1 MPSTKTK
8 YLLLVFAFLLGAG
21 LHAQKRGFSSFGR
34 KQHSYSILKDSTVQN
49 SGLPAKNLRPK
60 RATLMAAVL
69 PGSGQ
74 IYNKKYW
81 KAPIVWGGIG
91 LCVYFIQDNTKN
103 FNTFSKAYIAEVDGD
118 PNTVNT
124 TEYNGAQ
131 LDQLQETYRRWRD
144 LSYVSLA
151 AVYLLQMLD
160 ANVDAHLFYFDVNE
174 DLSMQVT
181 PWLNPNFERS
191 AGLSLNFNF

>member
-1 MPSTKTK
+1 MFA
-8 YLLLVFAFLLGAG
+8 LLFGAV
-21 LHAQKRGFSSFGR
+21 LHAQKRAFSDFGR
-34 KQHSYSILKDSTVQN
+34 NQHYYSIFQDSTIQN
-49 SGLPAKNLRPK
+49 SELPAKNLRPK

-124 TEYNGAQ
+124 TEFNGAQ

>member
-1 MPSTKTK
+1 
-8 YLLLVFAFLLGAG
+8 
-21 LHAQKRGFSSFGR
+21 
-34 KQHSYSILKDSTVQN
+34 
-49 SGLPAKNLRPK
+49 
-60 RATLMAAVL
+60 MAAVL

-181 PWLNPNFERS
+181 PWLKPNFERS

>member
-1 MPSTKTK
+1 MPLTKTK
-8 YLLLVFAFLLGAG
+8 YFTLLLLLVLGIDMSAQQGAFNMNHNLGLNQFA
-21 LHAQKRGFSSFGR
+21 KV
-34 KQHSYSILKDSTVQN
+34 DS
-49 SGLPAKNLRPK
+49 LPLDQTLRPK
-60 RATLMAAVL
+60 KATLLAAVL

-81 KAPIVWGGIG
+81 KAPIVWGGMA
-91 LCVYFIQDNTKN
+91 LCVYFISDNTKN
-103 FNTFSKAYIAEVDGD
+103 YNTYSTAYIAELDGD
-118 PNTVNT
+118 PNTVNS
-124 TEYNGAQ
+124 TEFNVVQ

-174 DLSMQVT
+174 DLSMHLT
-181 PWLNPNFERS
+181 PWLNPNMSRS

>member
-1 MPSTKTK
+1 MPLTKTK
-8 YLLLVFAFLLGAG
+8 YFSLLILLALSMEMSAQLRNFNMSQSLGLNQFAMA
-21 LHAQKRGFSSFGR
+21 
-34 KQHSYSILKDSTVQN
+34 DSLDLDQT
-49 SGLPAKNLRPK
+49 LRPRK
-60 RATLMAAVL
+60 ATLLAAVL

-81 KAPIVWGGIG
+81 KAPIVWGGMA
-91 LCVYFIQDNTKN
+91 LCVYFIADNTKN
-103 FNTFSKAYIAEVDGD
+103 YNTYSTAYIAELDGD
-118 PNTVNT
+118 PNTINT
-124 TEYNGAQ
+124 TVYNVVQ

-151 AVYLLQMLD
+151 AVYLLQILD

-174 DLSMQVT
+174 NLSMQVT
-181 PWLNPNFERS
+181 PWIHPNMNRT

>member
-1 MPSTKTK
+1 MPLTKTK
-8 YLLLVFAFLLGAG
+8 YFTLLLLLVLGMDMSAQQGAFNMNHNLGLNQFA
-21 LHAQKRGFSSFGR
+21 KV
-34 KQHSYSILKDSTVQN
+34 DS
-49 SGLPAKNLRPK
+49 LPLDQTLRPK
-60 RATLMAAVL
+60 KATLLAAVL

-81 KAPIVWGGIG
+81 KAPIVWGGMA
-91 LCVYFIQDNTKN
+91 LCVYFISDNTKN
-103 FNTFSKAYIAEVDGD
+103 YNTYSTAYIAELDGD

-124 TEYNGAQ
+124 TEFNGVQ
-131 LDQLQETYRRWRD
+131 LDQLQETYRRRRD

-160 ANVDAHLFYFDVNE
+160 ANVDAHLFYFDVHE
-174 DLSMQVT
+174 DLSMHLT
-181 PWLNPNFERS
+181 PCLNPTMSRS